1 MKNILLLG
9 ATGSIGDSVLNVIK
23 QNNKELNLIGIS
35 FNKNVDK
42 AREIFVDHPYLSYV
56 HVEDQKA
63 YKYFCA
69 RMDYYPD
76 SSPRDWTHRP
86 SELEDLINHESIDII
101 VCAISGFAGLKA
113 TYMAAHSGKKVLLA
127 NKESIVAGG
136 DLILPIAKENKT
148 EIIPIDSEHN
158 AIFQCLNGEKGTED
172 VKKIIITASGG
183 PFINK
188 SISDLKNVTVK
199 EALAHPNWKMGN
211 KVTIDSAT
219 LVNKCLELIEAKHLF
234 SLDENYFDLVVHP
247 QSIVHSIVTYIDG
260 SSICQMSSPDMR
272 VPIAHAMSDK
282 NRIPIDFNSLDFTS
296 LNLSF
301 QEFPPDRLEI
311 QSIAREV
318 CNKGSNYGV
327 VFNAA
332 NEIAVESFINAKINF
347 DKIYEVIYR
356 TFDNKNVSKDLSIE
370 SINDIDMQT
379 RIEAKKVV
387 KSITN

>member
-9 ATGSIGDSVLNVIK
+9 ATGSIGKSVLSVIK
-23 QNNKELNLIGIS
+23 QNQDELNLMGIS
-35 FNKNVDK
+35 FNTNISKGT
-42 AREIFVDHPYLSYV
+42 EIIEQFSPSYV
-56 HVEDQKA
+56 HIENVSCFQEKKFFDTCS
-63 YKYFCA
+63 YIN
-69 RMDYYPD
+69 
-76 SSPRDWTHRP
+76 TP
-86 SELEDLINHESIDII
+86 SELEDLINHKEVDII

-113 TYMAAHSGKKVLLA
+113 AYMAASSGKKILLA
-127 NKESIVAGG
+127 NKESVVAGG

-172 VKKIIITASGG
+172 VKKVIITASGG
-183 PFINK
+183 PFLDR
-188 SISDLKNVTVK
+188 SISELKNVTVN

-219 LVNKCLELIEAKHLF
+219 LVNKCLELIEAKYLF
-234 SLDENYFDLVVHP
+234 NLDENYFDLVVHP
-247 QSIVHSIVTYIDG
+247 QSIIHSIVTYIDG

-272 VPIAHAMSDK
+272 VPIAHAMSNE
-282 NRIPIDFNSLDFTS
+282 NRLPIDFHSLDFTS

-301 QEFPPDRLEI
+301 QEFPPDRIDI
-311 QSIAREV
+311 QNIAREI
-318 CNKGSNYGV
+318 CNKGSNYGA

-332 NEIAVESFINAKINF
+332 NEIAVESFINGKINF

-356 TFDNKNVSKDLSIE
+356 TFENKNVSNDLSIE

>member
-9 ATGSIGDSVLNVIK
+9 ATGSIGSSVLSVIE
-23 QNNKELNLIGIS
+23 QNKNELNLMGIS
-35 FNKNVDK
+35 FNSNITKGTKIIEQFSPSIVHIENLNCFEEKK
-42 AREIFVDHPYLSYV
+42 AFDTCTYINTE
-56 HVEDQKA
+56 
-63 YKYFCA
+63 
-69 RMDYYPD
+69 
-76 SSPRDWTHRP
+76 
-86 SELEDLINHESIDII
+86 SELNNLINHKEVDII
-101 VCAISGFAGLKA
+101 FSAISGIDGLKA
-113 TYMAAHSGKKVLLA
+113 AYMAAHSGKKILLA

-136 DLILPIAKENKT
+136 DLILPIATENKT

-211 KVTIDSAT
+211 KVSIDSAT

-272 VPIAHAMSDK
+272 VPIAHAMSDE

-332 NEIAVESFINAKINF
+332 NEIAVESFINGKINF

>member
-9 ATGSIGDSVLNVIK
+9 ATGSIGSSVLSVIE
-23 QNNKELNLIGIS
+23 QNKNELNLIGIS
-35 FNKNVDK
+35 FNSNITKGTK
-42 AREIFVDHPYLSYV
+42 IIEQFSPSIV
-56 HVEDQKA
+56 HIENLNCFEEKKVFDTCTYINTE
-63 YKYFCA
+63 
-69 RMDYYPD
+69 
-76 SSPRDWTHRP
+76 
-86 SELEDLINHESIDII
+86 SELNNLINHKEVDII
-101 VCAISGFAGLKA
+101 VCAISGFDGLKA
-113 TYMAAHSGKKVLLA
+113 AYMAAHSGKKILLA

-136 DLILPIAKENKT
+136 DLILQIAKENKT

-211 KVTIDSAT
+211 KVSIDSAT

-332 NEIAVESFINAKINF
+332 NEIAVESFINGKINF

-356 TFDNKNVSKDLSIE
+356 TFDNKNVSKDISIE

>member
-9 ATGSIGDSVLNVIK
+9 ATGSIGSSVLSVIE
-23 QNNKELNLIGIS
+23 QNKNELNLIGIS
-35 FNKNVDK
+35 FNSNITKGTKIIEKFSPSFVHIENLNCFEEKK
-42 AREIFVDHPYLSYV
+42 AFDTC
-56 HVEDQKA
+56 A
-63 YKYFCA
+63 Y
-69 RMDYYPD
+69 MN
-76 SSPRDWTHRP
+76 TE
-86 SELEDLINHESIDII
+86 SELNNLINHKEVDII
-101 VCAISGFAGLKA
+101 VCAISGFDGLKA
-113 TYMAAHSGKKVLLA
+113 AYMAAHSGKKILLA

-136 DLILPIAKENKT
+136 DLILPIATENKT

-272 VPIAHAMSDK
+272 VPIAHAMSDE

-332 NEIAVESFINAKINF
+332 NEIAVESFINGKINF

>member
-9 ATGSIGDSVLNVIK
+9 ATGSIGSSVLSVIE
-23 QNNKELNLIGIS
+23 QNKNELNLIGIS
-35 FNKNVDK
+35 LNSNITKGTKIIEKFSPSFVHIENLNCFEEKK
-42 AREIFVDHPYLSYV
+42 AFDTCTYINTE
-56 HVEDQKA
+56 
-63 YKYFCA
+63 
-69 RMDYYPD
+69 
-76 SSPRDWTHRP
+76 
-86 SELEDLINHESIDII
+86 SELNNLINHKEVDII
-101 VCAISGFAGLKA
+101 VCAISGFDGLKA
-113 TYMAAHSGKKVLLA
+113 AYMAAHSGKKILLA

-136 DLILPIAKENKT
+136 DLILPIATENKT

-272 VPIAHAMSDK
+272 VPIAHAMSDE

-332 NEIAVESFINAKINF
+332 NEIAVESFINGKINF

>member
-9 ATGSIGDSVLNVIK
+9 ATGSIGSSVLSVIE
-23 QNNKELNLIGIS
+23 QNKNELNLIGIS
-35 FNKNVDK
+35 FNSNITKGTKIIEKFSPSFVHIENLNCFEEKK
-42 AREIFVDHPYLSYV
+42 AFDTC
-56 HVEDQKA
+56 A
-63 YKYFCA
+63 YIN
-69 RMDYYPD
+69 
-76 SSPRDWTHRP
+76 TE
-86 SELEDLINHESIDII
+86 SELNNLINHKEVDII
-101 VCAISGFAGLKA
+101 VCAISGFDGLKA
-113 TYMAAHSGKKVLLA
+113 AYMAAHSGKKILLA

-272 VPIAHAMSDK
+272 VPIAHAMSDE

-332 NEIAVESFINAKINF
+332 NEIAVESFINGKINF

-370 SINDIDMQT
+370 SINDIDMRT

>member
-9 ATGSIGDSVLNVIK
+9 ATGSIGSSVLSVIE
-23 QNNKELNLIGIS
+23 QNKNELNLIGIS
-35 FNKNVDK
+35 FNSNITKGTKIIEKFSPSFVHIEDLNCFEEKK
-42 AREIFVDHPYLSYV
+42 AFDTR
-56 HVEDQKA
+56 A
-63 YKYFCA
+63 YIN
-69 RMDYYPD
+69 
-76 SSPRDWTHRP
+76 TE
-86 SELEDLINHESIDII
+86 SELNNLINHKEVDII
-101 VCAISGFAGLKA
+101 VCAISGFDGLKA
-113 TYMAAHSGKKVLLA
+113 AYMAAHSGKKILLA

-136 DLILPIAKENKT
+136 DLILPIATENKT

-272 VPIAHAMSDK
+272 VPIAHAMSDE
-282 NRIPIDFNSLDFTS
+282 NRIPIDFNSLDFTT

-332 NEIAVESFINAKINF
+332 NEIAVESFINGEINF

>member
-9 ATGSIGDSVLNVIK
+9 ATGSIGSSVLSVIE
-23 QNNKELNLIGIS
+23 QNKNELNLMGIS
-35 FNKNVDK
+35 FNSNITKGTKIIEKFSPSIVHIENLNCFEEKK
-42 AREIFVDHPYLSYV
+42 AFDTCTYINTE
-56 HVEDQKA
+56 
-63 YKYFCA
+63 
-69 RMDYYPD
+69 
-76 SSPRDWTHRP
+76 
-86 SELEDLINHESIDII
+86 SELNNLINHKEVDII
-101 VCAISGFAGLKA
+101 VCAISGFDGLKA
-113 TYMAAHSGKKVLLA
+113 AYMAAHSGKKILLA

-272 VPIAHAMSDK
+272 VPIAHAMSDE

-332 NEIAVESFINAKINF
+332 NEIAVESFINGKINF

>member
-9 ATGSIGDSVLNVIK
+9 ATGSIGSSVLSVIE
-23 QNNKELNLIGIS
+23 QNKNELNLIGIS
-35 FNKNVDK
+35 FNSNITKGTKIIEKFSPSIVHIENLNCFEEKK
-42 AREIFVDHPYLSYV
+42 AFDTCTYINTE
-56 HVEDQKA
+56 
-63 YKYFCA
+63 
-69 RMDYYPD
+69 
-76 SSPRDWTHRP
+76 
-86 SELEDLINHESIDII
+86 SELNNLINHKEVDII
-101 VCAISGFAGLKA
+101 VCAISGFDGLKA
-113 TYMAAHSGKKVLLA
+113 AYMAAHSGKKILLA

-136 DLILPIAKENKT
+136 DLILPIATENKT

-211 KVTIDSAT
+211 KVSIDSAT

-272 VPIAHAMSDK
+272 VPIAHAISDE

-332 NEIAVESFINAKINF
+332 NEIAVESFINGKINF